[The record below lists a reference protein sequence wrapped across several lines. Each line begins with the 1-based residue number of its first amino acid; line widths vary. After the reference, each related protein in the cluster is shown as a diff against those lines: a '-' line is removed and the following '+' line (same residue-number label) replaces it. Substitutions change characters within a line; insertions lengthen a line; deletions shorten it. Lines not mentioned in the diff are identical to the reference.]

1 MLELNTRN
9 LVLIVIWLL
18 FHMGVNLLKVV
29 LARSVLLL
37 MSSLVSPV
45 LVKIAL
51 RYMNDFYIFL
61 LFSLCASDWLDGIGI
76 KYHYFWFFQH

>member
-9 LVLIVIWLL
+9 LVLYVIVIWLL
-18 FHMGVNLLKVV
+18 YHMGVNLLKVV

-45 LVKIAL
+45 LVKFAL
-51 RYMNDFYIFL
+51 RYVNDFLHLPILFL
-61 LFSLCASDWLDGIGI
+61 LCW
-76 KYHYFWFFQH
+76 

>member
-1 MLELNTRN
+1 MPECVHHLLIISVHFPGFISVQEDGLMLELNTRN

-37 MSSLVSPV
+37 MSS
-45 LVKIAL
+45 
-51 RYMNDFYIFL
+51 
-61 LFSLCASDWLDGIGI
+61 
-76 KYHYFWFFQH
+76 